1 MRKIFY
7 LCGLFL
13 LAITLATP
21 EAFAFNQNRTKL
33 RDRLTTLRNWQ
44 LMEDFDLTPEKSQ
57 QVFTILKKF
66 DDQRVKLIR
75 QRQNI
80 LERLRDTI
88 TTQSPQSDVLEGLML
103 KLSKTSVKLARI
115 PEQERRA
122 LAEIFSPREQARYI
136 LFVNDFA
143 KDMRRVIKNSRKQG
157 RDRRF

>member
-1 MRKIFY
+1 MKKIFY
-7 LCGLFL
+7 LCCLFL
-13 LAITLATP
+13 LVITQATP
-21 EAFAFNQNRTKL
+21 EAFAFKHNQTKL

-44 LMEDFDLTPEKSQ
+44 LMEEFDLTPEKSQ

-75 QRQNI
+75 RRQKI
-80 LERLRDTI
+80 LADLRDTVA
-88 TTQSPQSDVLEGLML
+88 TQAPESDVLEGLML

-115 PEQERRA
+115 PEQERQA
-122 LAEIFSPREQARYI
+122 LAAIFSPREQARYI

-143 KDMRRVIKNSRKQG
+143 KDMRRVIKNQRKPG

>member
-1 MRKIFY
+1 MKKIFY
-7 LCGLFL
+7 LGALFL
-13 LAITLATP
+13 LAVTLANP
-21 EAFAFNQNRTKL
+21 EAFAFNQKQTRL
-33 RDRLTTLRNWQ
+33 RERLTTLRNWQ
-44 LMEDFDLTPEKSQ
+44 LMEDFDLSPEKSQ

-80 LERLRDTI
+80 LAELRDAVAA
-88 TTQSPQSDVLEGLML
+88 PAPPNDGLEKLML

-115 PEQERRA
+115 PEQERQA

-143 KDMRRVIKNSRKQG
+143 KDMRRVIKNKRKQG
-157 RDRRF
+157 RNRRY